1 MPNLY
6 TNTPRPAAG
15 EVPSKSDHLL
25 GAIRATRESVGD
37 SLNDDEL
44 TRLLLLHTELPIEA
58 GFAFLSFCDGVVT
71 LSVPQQDLAKW
82 YSEKGGIAPE
92 KGKIAKAIAN
102 KYQLFLCEPLDLA
115 SGFPFSSFEK
125 AGAHHHLELATRRET
140 VIIAHPKYLKVRMY
154 CNAVD
159 GSFIMKTKSPVVFG
173 PDLLKDLSVLYRG
186 ELSGDGIRKE
196 K

>member
-6 TNTPRPAAG
+6 TNTPGPAAG

-44 TRLLLLHTELPIEA
+44 TRLLLLHTELPIEV

-92 KGKIAKAIAN
+92 KKEIAEAIAK
-102 KYQLFLCEPLDLA
+102 KHQLFLCEPLDLA
-115 SGFPFSSFEK
+115 SAFPFQSFEK
-125 AGAHHHLELATRRET
+125 VSAHHHLELATRRES
-140 VIIAHPKYLKVRMY
+140 VIVVHPKYLKVRMY
-154 CNAVD
+154 RDVPD
-159 GSFIMKTKSPVVFG
+159 GSFMMKTKAPLMFG
-173 PDLLKDLSVLYRG
+173 PDLLKDLSALYRR
-186 ELSGDGIRKE
+186 EPSGDSIRKE